1 MENQYKQLV
10 LPNDVK
16 AGDVV
21 QIKYDT
27 EGIVYDLF
35 DNSMEECKEEFGYDL
50 YEDTT
55 IPKFYA
61 NITLEDLNNI
71 SNSGYKVVLA
81 CLQAVETTSVEN
93 VTKVVSELK
102 EQVYKACPILSPK
115 NPVEE

>member
-21 QIKYDT
+21 QIKYDA

-61 NITLEDLNNI
+61 NITPEDLDNI

-81 CLQAVETTSVEN
+81 CLQAIETAPVGN
-93 VTKVVSELK
+93 VTKVISELK
-102 EQVYKACPILSPK
+102 EEVYKACPILSPK
-115 NPVEE
+115 NPSEK